1 MKYASLIIMLSIT
14 LLSCSKDSVDDSS
27 KRNALTTGTWKL
39 TASTTDYNKDGVY
52 EEDSYAIL
60 DGCVKDNIYTF
71 QTDGSE
77 ITDEGITKCY
87 SSAPQTW
94 TSSWSFSDNQTRI
107 QFGGVN
113 YQIEELTTTT
123 FRLKGRIP
131 YNVIYT
137 IDIKLTYT
145 KQ

>member
-1 MKYASLIIMLSIT
+1 MLSIT

-27 KRNALTTGTWKL
+27 KRDALTTGIWKL
-39 TASTTDYNKDGVY
+39 TGYMTDYNKDGVY
-52 EEDSYAIL
+52 EEDTFAIF

-77 ITDEGITKCY
+77 ITDEGSTKCY
-87 SSAPQTW
+87 TSAPQTK

-107 QFGGVN
+107 QFEGVN
-113 YQIEELTTTT
+113 YQIEELTAATL
-123 FRLKGRIP
+123 RLKGRVS
-131 YNVIYT
+131 YNLIYT
-137 IDIKLTYT
+137 IDVKLTYT